1 MTAFNDKYLRV
12 PEFAAENGVSV
23 ATVYR
28 WWAAGSGPKSMRLGP
43 KSRVIAR
50 EDAEAWKRSL
60 QD

>member
-1 MTAFNDKYLRV
+1 MATFNDRYLRV

-28 WWAAGSGPKSMRLGP
+28 WWAAGEGPKSTRPGA
-43 KSRVIAR
+43 KSRVVAR

-60 QD
+60 QG

>member
-1 MTAFNDKYLRV
+1 MATFNDKYLRV

-28 WWAAGSGPKSMRLGP
+28 WWAAGEGPKSTRLGR

-60 QD
+60 QG

>member
-1 MTAFNDKYLRV
+1 MATFNDKYLRV

-28 WWAAGSGPKSMRLGP
+28 WWAAGEGPKSSRLGP
-43 KSRVIAR
+43 ERRVIAR
-50 EDAEAWKRSL
+50 DDAEASRRAQ

>member
-1 MTAFNDKYLRV
+1 MAPFSEKYLRV

-23 ATVYR
+23 ATVYC
-28 WWAAGSGPKSMRLGP
+28 WWAAGEGPKSTRLGP

>member
-1 MTAFNDKYLRV
+1 MVPFSEKYLRV

-28 WWAAGSGPKSMRLGP
+28 WWAAGEGPKSTRLGP
-43 KSRVIAR
+43 KSWVIAR

>member
-1 MTAFNDKYLRV
+1 VAPFSEKYLRV

-28 WWAAGSGPKSMRLGP
+28 WWAAGSGPKSTRLGP

-50 EDAEAWKRSL
+50 EDAEAWRRAQ